1 MIDGTALF
9 ATLGGA
15 VGAVGS
21 IPYLRD
27 VWRRS
32 TVPHRGSWFIWSVI
46 EVVAVEAQ
54 RADGATWSLIPLV
67 SQAVGTCLVFA
78 LSLRLGS
85 GGVSRVELALIALA
99 GAGVLGWF
107 AADEPVIATGGAI
120 LADFI
125 GAMMMLPKAWR
136 EPQTETMSTFAL
148 ASVSGVMTAGSVG
161 VLSPPLLMYPVYFA
175 LINAVLTL
183 VIGYRR
189 ATGSSARVHVLAA
202 PDASSHWRHADATVV
217 AEPPRGPACLDRER
231 PSPVASGRQL
241 TSRDHR

>member
-9 ATLGGA
+9 AAVGGA

-21 IPYLRD
+21 IPYVRD

-54 RADGATWSLIPLV
+54 HADGASWSMIPLI
-67 SQAVGTCLVFA
+67 SQAVGTSVVFA
-78 LSLRLGS
+78 LSLKLGS
-85 GGVSRVELALIALA
+85 GGMSRLELALIALA

-125 GAMMMLPKAWR
+125 GIIMMLPKAWR
-136 EPQTETMSTFAL
+136 DPRSETMSTFAL
-148 ASVSGVMTAGSVG
+148 ASVSGVLTAGSVG
-161 VLSPPLLMYPVYFA
+161 VLAPSLLMYPVYFA
-175 LINAVLTL
+175 GINAVVAL

-189 ATGSSARVHVLAA
+189 TTGPAETARPACPDQERRELAA
-202 PDASSHWRHADATVV
+202 SGGARQV
-217 AEPPRGPACLDRER
+217 AMARPTSR
-231 PSPVASGRQL
+231 PSP
-241 TSRDHR
+241 

>member
-1 MIDGTALF
+1 MIDDIAMF
-9 ATLGGA
+9 AALGGA

-21 IPYLRD
+21 IPYVRD

-54 RADGATWSLIPLV
+54 HADGASWSMIPLI
-67 SQAVGTCLVFA
+67 SQAVGTCVVFA
-78 LSLRLGS
+78 LSLKLGS
-85 GGVSRVELALIALA
+85 GGLSRVELALIALA

-125 GAMMMLPKAWR
+125 GIIMMLPKAWR
-136 EPQTETMSTFAL
+136 DPRSETMSTFAL
-148 ASVSGVMTAGSVG
+148 ASVSGVLTAGSVG
-161 VLSPPLLMYPVYFA
+161 VLSPSLLMYPVYFA
-175 LINAVLTL
+175 GINAVVTL

-189 ATGSSARVHVLAA
+189 ATGPAETPSGPVCPDQERREVAGMSGSTRA
-202 PDASSHWRHADATVV
+202 P
-217 AEPPRGPACLDRER
+217 AERGTP
-231 PSPVASGRQL
+231 
-241 TSRDHR
+241 